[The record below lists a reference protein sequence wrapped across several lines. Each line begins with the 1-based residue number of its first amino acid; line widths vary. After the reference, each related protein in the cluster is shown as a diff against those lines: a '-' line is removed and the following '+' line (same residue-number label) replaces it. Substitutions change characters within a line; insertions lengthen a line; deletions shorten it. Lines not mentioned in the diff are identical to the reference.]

1 MNNLF
6 TEADVTSILSRID
19 ALTPQ
24 SERKW
29 GKMTV
34 DQMLAHCTAAMQVAN
49 NEKHPPRIFIGRL
62 LAPFFKSKYLNETPL
77 DKNSPTDKSFI
88 IADRRIFEKEKE
100 LLKQQIQKFANGG
113 EASVTKHPHSF
124 FGKLTPME
132 WSIGMW
138 KHLDHHLRQFGV

>member
-6 TEADVTSILSRID
+6 NTADVDSILSRLD
-19 ALTPQ
+19 KLTPD

-34 DQMLAHCTAAMQVAN
+34 EQMMAHCTAALKVAN
-49 NEKHPPRIFIGRL
+49 NEAYPPRIFIGRIL
-62 LAPFFKSKYLNETPL
+62 SPFIKKNFFNEKPFPKGT
-77 DKNSPTDKSFI
+77 PTDKSFI
-88 IADRRIFEKEKE
+88 VKDKRDFNKEKQ
-100 LLKQQIQKFANGG
+100 LLKDQVEKFIEGG
-113 EASVTKHPHSF
+113 EMRVTRHPHSF
-124 FGKLTPME
+124 FGKLTPTE

>member
-6 TEADVTSILSRID
+6 TQTDVASLLSRID
-19 ALTPQ
+19 QLTPQ
-24 SERKW
+24 SQGQW

-34 DQMLAHCTAAMQVAN
+34 DQMLAHCTAGLQVAN

-62 LAPFFKSKYLNETPL
+62 LAPFFKTRYLNEKPL

-88 IADRRIFEKEKE
+88 ITDRRNFETEKQ
-100 LLKQQIQKFANGG
+100 LLKQQIEKFADGG
-113 EASVTKHPHSF
+113 ESAVTQHPHSF
-124 FGKLTPME
+124 FGKLTPMQ